1 MLDLVDEVFDVV
13 GAQLVQDDVAEV
25 GDEVHADVGFVAAA
39 GVVVDGEPLQ
49 PGGQPVGDSGHPGQ
63 WGVGAEP
70 VADGVDVGQGAAG
83 AEGGLQQV
91 ADFDAA
97 AAVASGEVEQ
107 LSGAVEFVGGL
118 FVGVEAGVA

>member
-1 MLDLVDEVFDVV
+1 M
-13 GAQLVQDDVAEV
+13 
-25 GDEVHADVGFVAAA
+25 GFVAAA

-49 PGGQPVGDSGHPGQ
+49 PGGQPVGEGGHPDQ

-70 VADGVDVGQGAAG
+70 VADGVDIGQGSAG

-91 ADFDAA
+91 ADLGAV

-107 LSGAVEFVGGL
+107 LSGAVEFVDGL
-118 FVGVEAGVA
+118 FVGVEAGGA